1 MANKMSDETL
11 RKALIQMR
19 MELHRQEMRHETL
32 LVAQPLQQINKFRQ
46 GWQKAKP
53 WISLAGLVTPVL
65 IAALRQTHSQKHP
78 QKDPEDE

>member
-1 MANKMSDETL
+1 MSDEKL
-11 RKALIQMR
+11 KKALIQMR

-32 LVAQPLQQINKFRQ
+32 LLMQPLQQVDKFRQ

-65 IAALRQTHSQKHP
+65 VAALRQRSAEKNK
-78 QKDPEDE
+78 KDE

>member
-1 MANKMSDETL
+1 MSDL
-11 RKALIQMR
+11 QLQKALIQMR

-32 LVAQPLQQINKFRQ
+32 LVTQPLQQINRFRQ

-65 IAALRQTHSQKHP
+65 IAALRQRSAE
-78 QKDPEDE
+78 KDKKDE